1 MEKRTYSGRTAVGA
15 ERAQAKRQPRKKF
28 RTFTK
33 RAVKAILFIAL
44 LDLQLSY
51 LLAFLGREQIA
62 ENLSSDITKV
72 IIGTI
77 LGYLAK
83 AFFETKEAEKVR
95 LHEEEWRNEE

>member
-1 MEKRTYSGRTAVGA
+1 MRKRGK
-15 ERAQAKRQPRKKF
+15 QKF

-33 RAVKAILFIAL
+33 RAVKAILFSAL

-95 LHEEEWRNEE
+95 LHEEEWRNGE

>member
-1 MEKRTYSGRTAVGA
+1 MEN
-15 ERAQAKRQPRKKF
+15 RKKRKF
-28 RTFTK
+28 KTFTK

-51 LLAFLGREQIA
+51 VLAFLGREQIA

-83 AFFETKEAEKVR
+83 AFFETKEQEKVR
-95 LHEEEWRNEE
+95 LQEEEWRNEE

>member
-1 MEKRTYSGRTAVGA
+1 MGRRERT
-15 ERAQAKRQPRKKF
+15 ERKLK
-28 RTFTK
+28 TFTK

-77 LGYLAK
+77 LGYLAES
-83 AFFETKEAEKVR
+83 FFETKEAEKVR
-95 LHEEEWRNEE
+95 LHEEQAGSSGQNLIHEWRNGE

>member
-1 MEKRTYSGRTAVGA
+1 MEKRK
-15 ERAQAKRQPRKKF
+15 KRRF

-33 RAVKAILFIAL
+33 RAVMVILFVAL

-95 LHEEEWRNEE
+95 LHEVEWRNGE

>member
-1 MEKRTYSGRTAVGA
+1 MN
-15 ERAQAKRQPRKKF
+15 ERKLK
-28 RTFTK
+28 TFTK

-51 LLAFLGREQIA
+51 ALAFLGREQIA

-83 AFFETKEAEKVR
+83 SFFETR
-95 LHEEEWRNEE
+95 EEEWIKLQKKEDFEE

>member
-1 MEKRTYSGRTAVGA
+1 MEKR
-15 ERAQAKRQPRKKF
+15 KKHRF

-33 RAVKAILFIAL
+33 RAVMVILFVAL

-83 AFFETKEAEKVR
+83 SFFETKEEEKVR
-95 LHEEEWRNEE
+95 LEEEWRNGE

>member
-1 MEKRTYSGRTAVGA
+1 MGRR
-15 ERAQAKRQPRKKF
+15 ERREMNERKLK
-28 RTFTK
+28 TFTK

-51 LLAFLGREQIA
+51 ALAFLGREQIA

-83 AFFETKEAEKVR
+83 SFFETR
-95 LHEEEWRNEE
+95 EEEWIKLQRKDESEE

>member
-1 MEKRTYSGRTAVGA
+1 MEEKRK
-15 ERAQAKRQPRKKF
+15 KRKVMWRGVTPLHSRQRRPCK
-28 RTFTK
+28 TFTK

-51 LLAFLGREQIA
+51 VLAFLGREQIA

-83 AFFETKEAEKVR
+83 AFFETKEQEKVR
-95 LHEEEWRNEE
+95 LQEEEWRNGE

>member
-1 MEKRTYSGRTAVGA
+1 MEKRK
-15 ERAQAKRQPRKKF
+15 KRRF

-33 RAVKAILFIAL
+33 RAVMVILFIAL

-83 AFFETKEAEKVR
+83 SFFETKEAEKVR
-95 LHEEEWRNEE
+95 LEEEWRNGE

>member
-1 MEKRTYSGRTAVGA
+1 MGRR
-15 ERAQAKRQPRKKF
+15 ERKLK
-28 RTFTK
+28 TFTK

-83 AFFETKEAEKVR
+83 SFFETKEAER
-95 LHEEEWRNEE
+95 SDYTRNRQAVVGRA

>member
-1 MEKRTYSGRTAVGA
+1 MEKR
-15 ERAQAKRQPRKKF
+15 KRKKF

-33 RAVKAILFIAL
+33 RAVMVILFVAL

-83 AFFETKEAEKVR
+83 SFFETKEAEKVR
-95 LHEEEWRNEE
+95 LEEEWRNGE

>member
-1 MEKRTYSGRTAVGA
+1 MEERKRPKQR
-15 ERAQAKRQPRKKF
+15 RKF

-72 IIGTI
+72 VIGTI

-83 AFFETKEAEKVR
+83 SFFETREEEKVR
-95 LHEEEWRNEE
+95 LQEREMEQGEEWRNEE

>member
-1 MEKRTYSGRTAVGA
+1 MEKRK
-15 ERAQAKRQPRKKF
+15 KRRF

-33 RAVKAILFIAL
+33 RAVMVILFVAL

-72 IIGTI
+72 II

-95 LHEEEWRNEE
+95 LHEEEWRNGE

>member
-1 MEKRTYSGRTAVGA
+1 MEKRK
-15 ERAQAKRQPRKKF
+15 KRRF

-33 RAVKAILFIAL
+33 RAVMVILFVTL

-83 AFFETKEAEKVR
+83 SFFETKEAEKVR
-95 LHEEEWRNEE
+95 LEEEWRNGE

>member
-1 MEKRTYSGRTAVGA
+1 MGKRKNR
-15 ERAQAKRQPRKKF
+15 RF

-95 LHEEEWRNEE
+95 LHEEEWRNGE